1 MKLFGLQLGGT
12 GAAGQAA
19 GGRGTAGDAQLSAV
33 FSALLARLGAS
44 TPQEASIET
53 VGRVSLTLED
63 GEPLPPEL
71 LAELASRLEELEV
84 WASGLGVVGETAQ
97 VADGA
102 GDEPSAAEVEVAP
115 TAPVAPGSVSV
126 PSPAVTGSDTVVA
139 PSQTVAA
146 PEPQSGVA
154 TAAEQAVQADG
165 PAVPVPQ
172 AETVRPTQI
181 PAAAQAPTPAPAQPA
196 GPVPETA
203 TAAPTAE
210 APETAQPRQVAPAS
224 APTPPVAPTPTTPLP
239 SAVDPDPVPQAAT
252 EAGEAEVLRD
262 VPRRLVAVLTAFDR
276 EFGTNT
282 RAVLSQGTGLAET
295 YVQPAGAAEVAPKD
309 IVALARRLLT
319 GETVRPGQ
327 PVATPKADEGK
338 PATSTAP
345 DRIPERVAL
354 LIERALV
361 APEAKSFERLP
372 QELRAPLPVQDVLP
386 SRTPEP
392 PAPAT
397 PAKAAPTPAPSGF
410 AASLANQV
418 KGVQVSEGTTRIDL
432 HPRGLGALEIDL
444 AHGDTGLKVT
454 VRAENATVL
463 AALRDNRD
471 VLAAVLRDANV
482 AVQGQSLGFESFG
495 HGRGQQTK
503 PDELGATLA
512 ADAPEEDEQPAE
524 SASSRQTLAEGQV
537 DIVT

>member
-19 GGRGTAGDAQLSAV
+19 SGRGTAGDAQLSAV

-44 TPQEASIET
+44 TPQESGIET
-53 VGRVSLTLED
+53 VGRVSLALED

-84 WASGLGVVGETAQ
+84 RASGLRVAVESAQ

-115 TAPVAPGSVSV
+115 TAPVAPGIASVS
-126 PSPAVTGSDTVVA
+126 SPAVTGSDTVVA
-139 PSQTVAA
+139 PSQTVAS
-146 PEPQSGVA
+146 PDPQSGV
-154 TAAEQAVQADG
+154 TDAAEQAVQADG

-172 AETVRPTQI
+172 AEIVPPTQI
-181 PAAAQAPTPAPAQPA
+181 PGAAQALSPAPAPAQSA

-210 APETAQPRQVAPAS
+210 VPETAQPRQVAPVS
-224 APTPPVAPTPTTPLP
+224 AQTPPVAPTPATPSP

-252 EAGEAEVLRD
+252 EAGEADVLRD

-295 YVQPAGAAEVAPKD
+295 YAQPAGAAEIAPKD

-319 GETVRPGQ
+319 GETVQPGQ
-327 PVATPKADEGK
+327 PVATPKADDGK
-338 PATSTAP
+338 PATAP

-354 LIERALV
+354 LIERALA
-361 APEAKSFERLP
+361 APEAKSFDRLP
-372 QELRAPLPVQDVLP
+372 QELRTPLPVQDVLP
-386 SRTPEP
+386 SRTPEL
-392 PAPAT
+392 PAPST
-397 PAKAAPTPAPSGF
+397 PAKAAPAPAPSGF

-444 AHGDTGLKVT
+444 AHGETGLKVT

-495 HGRGQQTK
+495 HGRGQQAK
-503 PDELGATLA
+503 PDELGPTLA
-512 ADAPEEDEQPAE
+512 ADAPQEDEQPAE